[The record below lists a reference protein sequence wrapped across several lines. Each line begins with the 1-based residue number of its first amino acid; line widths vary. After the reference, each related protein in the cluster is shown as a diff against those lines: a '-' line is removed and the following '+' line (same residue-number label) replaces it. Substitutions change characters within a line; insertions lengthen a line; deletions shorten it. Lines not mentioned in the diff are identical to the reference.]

1 MFLCSDFYH
10 PIFNIYK
17 YANQIITEFVPSN
30 HNTFFTFFTFFY
42 SFFNLSLM
50 FFKYI
55 LAPLQSFY

>member
-30 HNTFFTFFTFFY
+30 HNTFFTFFHFLSL
-42 SFFNLSLM
+42 SFTLSLM
-50 FFKYI
+50 FFKFI

>member
-17 YANQIITEFVPSN
+17 YANQIITEIVPSN
-30 HNTFFTFFTFFY
+30 HNTFFTFFT
-42 SFFNLSLM
+42 LPLM
-50 FFKYI
+50 FFKFI